1 MAAVLSEK
9 HQREMTDAVR
19 RHADAMQACEEDRA
33 RLRLV
38 AVIFL
43 VECLGRSCCNVGSR
57 TGARGGE
64 GVDDILNFNVG
75 SGLADPLFKCRL
87 TEKRSRRGGGACRLL
102 ARGRLSL

>member
-57 TGARGGE
+57 TGARGG
-64 GVDDILNFNVG
+64 GGWMTFQILMSVSGSLILFLNVG
-75 SGLADPLFKCRL
+75 SQRGGRREEEGLAGCGR
-87 TEKRSRRGGGACRLL
+87 EGG
-102 ARGRLSL
+102 